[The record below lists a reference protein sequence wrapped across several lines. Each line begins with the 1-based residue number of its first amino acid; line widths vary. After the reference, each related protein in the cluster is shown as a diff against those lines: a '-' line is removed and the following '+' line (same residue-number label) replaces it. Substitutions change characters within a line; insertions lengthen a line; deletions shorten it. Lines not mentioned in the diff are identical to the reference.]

1 MAYGLRPYGVS
12 PYGLVN
18 TSAPTAYTLVIDV
31 AAYTVTFAD
40 VGLRVGRKLVVDTA
54 AYAVTFADVGLTYT
68 PVESPLGPPAR
79 PRRKRRVYG
88 DEEGNRNFLGK
99 RGAAEDE
106 MAEVMAEIKA
116 KVAPIT
122 ALPTDDD
129 DDEEAILWLI

>member
-1 MAYGLRPYGVS
+1 MSYGLRPYGVS

-18 TSAPTAYTLVIDV
+18 TSAPVSYTLAVDP
-31 AAYTVTFAD
+31 ASYAVTFPD

-54 AYAVTFADVGLTYT
+54 AYAVTFPNVGLEYT
-68 PVESPLGPPAR
+68 PTDSAAVPAR

-99 RGAAEDE
+99 RGVAENE

-116 KVAPIT
+116 KVAPIA